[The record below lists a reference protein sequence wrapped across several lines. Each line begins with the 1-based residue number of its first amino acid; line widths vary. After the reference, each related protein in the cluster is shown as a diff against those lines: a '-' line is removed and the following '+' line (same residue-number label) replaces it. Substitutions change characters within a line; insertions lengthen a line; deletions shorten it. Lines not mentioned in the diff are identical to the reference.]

1 MKFFLNSKFII
12 YSLLLISFLSSLR
25 NLMFPLVGDE
35 LQYAEIGKN
44 IIINGNYSLYG
55 IPSTFTP
62 SLPFLVALFY
72 SKSFPLIGYTMVK
85 LVNLLLMII
94 GLRFAYLFFKKI
106 NLSSTVSLLIVL
118 LTATNNVF
126 VNWATTI
133 YPEAILFCCLWIFL
147 YYIIDKIQSPKQV
160 FYFLIPFVLLMMTRY
175 LYGVF
180 VIIIGYYI
188 LNYFIDRYQKKDFNS
203 IYKVLLISVVCML
216 PLLVWFKYVY
226 LVEKEVYVDQSY
238 FTRFKNNDLF
248 YNIKAGL
255 GLVKHDEVGKIN
267 GIPAFV
273 SLFVPVTGLR
283 NWIVSI
289 VLIASFC
296 FGFVTKWKSK
306 EMRLLFIAIAL
317 VMLGLIIAGTGFSR
331 YWLVLLPGF
340 WVGFY
345 LLFNYFKI
353 KDSYFEKCALLLS
366 IIYVA
371 NELRLDLLIY
381 NKL

>member
-12 YSLLLISFLSSLR
+12 YSFLLISFLSSLR

-44 IIINGNYSLYG
+44 IIIKGEYSLYG

-72 SKSFPLIGYTMVK
+72 SKSFPVIGYTMVK

-106 NLSSTVSLLIVL
+106 NLSSTVSMLIVL

-180 VIIIGYYI
+180 IIIIGYYI
-188 LNYFIDRYQKKDFNS
+188 LNYFIDRYQKKDFKS
-203 IYKVLLISVVCML
+203 IYQVLLISMVCML

-226 LVEKEVYVDQSY
+226 LVEKDLYVDQSY

-273 SLFVPVTGLR
+273 SLFVPVTGFR

-289 VLIASFC
+289 LLIASFC
-296 FGFVTKWKSK
+296 FGFITNWKSK
-306 EMRLLFIAIAL
+306 EIKLLFIAIAL

-366 IIYVA
+366 MIYIA

>member
-12 YSLLLISFLSSLR
+12 YSFLLISFLSSLR

-44 IIINGNYSLYG
+44 IIIKGEYSLYG

-72 SKSFPLIGYTMVK
+72 SKSFPVIGYTMVK

-133 YPEAILFCCLWIFL
+133 YPEAILFCCLWVFL

-180 VIIIGYYI
+180 IIIIGYYI
-188 LNYFIDRYQKKDFNS
+188 LNYFIDRYQKKDFKS
-203 IYKVLLISVVCML
+203 IYQVLLISMVCML
-216 PLLVWFKYVY
+216 PLLLWFKYVF
-226 LVEKEVYVDQSY
+226 LVEKDLYVDQSY

-273 SLFVPVTGLR
+273 SLFVPVTGFR

-289 VLIASFC
+289 LLIASFC
-296 FGFVTKWKSK
+296 FGFITNWKSK
-306 EMRLLFIAIAL
+306 EIKLLFIAIAL

-366 IIYVA
+366 MIYIA

>member
-12 YSLLLISFLSSLR
+12 YSFLLISFLSSLR

-44 IIINGNYSLYG
+44 IIIKGEYSLYG

-72 SKSFPLIGYTMVK
+72 SKSFPVIGYTMVK

-180 VIIIGYYI
+180 IIIIGYYI
-188 LNYFIDRYQKKDFNS
+188 LNYFIDRYQKKDFKS
-203 IYKVLLISVVCML
+203 IYQVLLISMVCML
-216 PLLVWFKYVY
+216 PLLLWFKYVY
-226 LVEKEVYVDQSY
+226 LVEKDLYVDQSY

-273 SLFVPVTGLR
+273 SLFVPVTGFR

-289 VLIASFC
+289 LLIASFC
-296 FGFVTKWKSK
+296 FGFITNWKSK
-306 EMRLLFIAIAL
+306 EIKLLFIAIAL

-366 IIYVA
+366 MIYIA

>member
-12 YSLLLISFLSSLR
+12 YSFLLISFLSSLR

-44 IIINGNYSLYG
+44 IIIKGEYSLYG

-72 SKSFPLIGYTMVK
+72 SKSFPVIGYTMVK

-133 YPEAILFCCLWIFL
+133 YPEAILFCCLWVFL

-180 VIIIGYYI
+180 IIIIGYYI
-188 LNYFIDRYQKKDFNS
+188 LNYFIDRYQKKDFKS
-203 IYKVLLISVVCML
+203 IYQVLLISMVCML

-226 LVEKEVYVDQSY
+226 LVEKDLYVDQSY

-273 SLFVPVTGLR
+273 SLFVPVTGFR

-289 VLIASFC
+289 LLIASFC
-296 FGFVTKWKSK
+296 FGFITNWKSK
-306 EMRLLFIAIAL
+306 EIKLLFIAIAL

-366 IIYVA
+366 MIYIA

>member
-44 IIINGNYSLYG
+44 IITKGNYSLYG

-72 SKSFPLIGYTMVK
+72 SKSFPVIGYAMVK

-94 GLRFAYLFFKKI
+94 GLRFAYLFLKKI

-126 VNWATTI
+126 VNWTTAI

-147 YYIIDKIQSPKQV
+147 YYIIDEIQSPKQV

-180 VIIIGYYI
+180 IIIIGYYI
-188 LNYFIDRYQKKDFNS
+188 LNYFIDRYKKNDFKS
-203 IYKVLLISVVCML
+203 IYQVLLISIVCML

-283 NWIVSI
+283 NWLVSI
-289 VLIASFC
+289 LLIASFC
-296 FGFVTKWKSK
+296 FGFITNWKSK
-306 EMRLLFIAIAL
+306 EIKLLFIAIAL

-353 KDSYFEKCALLLS
+353 KDSFFEKCALLLS
-366 IIYVA
+366 MIYVA

>member
-12 YSLLLISFLSSLR
+12 YSFLLISFLSSLR

-44 IIINGNYSLYG
+44 IIIKGEYSLYG

-72 SKSFPLIGYTMVK
+72 SKSFPVIGYTMVK

-133 YPEAILFCCLWIFL
+133 YPEAILFCCLWVFL

-180 VIIIGYYI
+180 IIIIGYYI
-188 LNYFIDRYQKKDFNS
+188 LNYFIDRYQKKDFKS
-203 IYKVLLISVVCML
+203 IYQVLLISMVCML
-216 PLLVWFKYVY
+216 PLLLWFKYVY
-226 LVEKEVYVDQSY
+226 LVEKDLYVDQSY

-273 SLFVPVTGLR
+273 SLFVPVTGFR

-289 VLIASFC
+289 LLIASFC
-296 FGFVTKWKSK
+296 FGFITNWKSK
-306 EMRLLFIAIAL
+306 EIKLLFIAIAL

-366 IIYVA
+366 MIYIA

>member
-1 MKFFLNSKFII
+1 
-12 YSLLLISFLSSLR
+12 
-25 NLMFPLVGDE
+25 MFPLVGDE

-289 VLIASFC
+289 ALIASFC